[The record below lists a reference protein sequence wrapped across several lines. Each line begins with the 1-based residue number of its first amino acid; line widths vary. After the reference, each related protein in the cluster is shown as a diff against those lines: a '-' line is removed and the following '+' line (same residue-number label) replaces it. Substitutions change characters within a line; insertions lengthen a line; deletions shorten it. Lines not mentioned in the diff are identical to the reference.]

1 MIRLFQD
8 GGPFM
13 WVLLI
18 WSIMVIGFFLERLV
32 TYIRLRKEGE
42 IAEVTGDLVAQVEG
56 GASLDEVM
64 EHCRGLKRLEGE
76 VFGIGVERY
85 EHLSTERR
93 TLEEMRAEMNGT
105 VERAALGYLERY
117 LPVLQF
123 VASTSVLLGLLGT
136 VRGMIVAFRG
146 IAEKGLGEPTIVA
159 AGISEA
165 LITTVTGLTIAVPAL
180 AVYAYYSGR
189 AESKAIQFE
198 PYGHLFVDALLRR
211 LSRSQATAAAEA

>member
-1 MIRLFQD
+1 MIRLFQE

-13 WVLLI
+13 WVLLA
-18 WSIMVIGFFLERLV
+18 WSILMLGFFLERLI
-32 TYIRLRKEGE
+32 TYIRLRKEAE
-42 IAEVTGDLVAQVEG
+42 IASVTSDLTTQVEG
-56 GASLDEVM
+56 GVSLDELM
-64 EHCRGLKRLEGE
+64 QSCRGLKGLEGE

-93 TLEEMRAEMNGT
+93 TMEEMREELNGT

-117 LPVLQF
+117 LPVLSF

-180 AVYAYYSGR
+180 AIYAYYSGS

-198 PYGHLFVDALLRR
+198 PYAHLFVDALLRR
-211 LSRSQATAAAEA
+211 QAAAE